1 MNCYKLEIV
10 QEFNNTFAMFID
22 MGRATS
28 MQNNITE
35 RLVERYHH
43 KANVCEDQFALGR
56 RQSLQRKER

>member
-10 QEFNNTFAMFID
+10 WEFKNIFATFID

-43 KANVCEDQFALGR
+43 KANVCED
-56 RQSLQRKER
+56 